1 MPRTYFGWLA
11 AFAVGL
17 TSGGRTSAQNPLPVP
32 VPPSAS
38 AVLVPELA
46 DPPVGAVPTLTM
58 QQPGAQPCAPGAYQ
72 SLQTLGNCPSDPPA
86 SQSEPPAFGGSLCER
101 PKLLGDWLGAR
112 TRLRDCGV
120 TLDMYS
126 TNFYAGV
133 ASGGL
138 QEQFRYRGRMDYLLN
153 VDGEKAGLWKGSSLT
168 LHGETVYGDSINRST
183 GALMPVI
190 LAEAVP
196 QPNGYVT
203 ALTGVTFTQ
212 FLSESFLVY
221 AGKINT
227 LDGFAQPFTGGAR
240 GVNGFMNT
248 GFLFNPVYD
257 RTIPYSTYGA
267 GFAYLKNQEQLFSF
281 AVFDATD
288 SSTTSGFDTFFRNG
302 AVLYS
307 AINLPTKFFGLPGHQ
322 GISGTYSSRS
332 YTSLDRSAFINAIT
346 LNTAAPT
353 KTGSWSLTYN
363 LDQAVYVDPQNL
375 KRSWGLFGNLGLA
388 DQNPSPFRW
397 FVSIGVG
404 GSSPLPCRKLDS
416 FGVGYYYLGL
426 SDGLR
431 TLAPRLLPLR
441 DEQAVEVF
449 YNVAVTPWCQIT
461 PDLQVVSPAR
471 KNADTALFLGLR
483 AKIDF

>member
-1 MPRTYFGWLA
+1 MRREYLGWLA
-11 AFAVGL
+11 ALAMGL
-17 TSGGRTSAQNPLPVP
+17 SNGGRASAQSLLPIPVAPSGPSVAVLERTDLPGAPEGRQSPPVP
-32 VPPSAS
+32 
-38 AVLVPELA
+38 E
-46 DPPVGAVPTLTM
+46 
-58 QQPGAQPCAPGAYQ
+58 
-72 SLQTLGNCPSDPPA
+72 NCPSDPPA
-86 SQSEPPAFGGSLCER
+86 TQSEPSPFGGSLCDR
-101 PKLLGDWLGAR
+101 PKLLGDWFGAR
-112 TRLRDCGV
+112 TCLRDCGV
-120 TLDMYS
+120 TLDVSS

-153 VDGEKAGLWKGSSLT
+153 VDGEKAGLWKGASLS
-168 LHGETVYGDSINRST
+168 LHGESVYGDSINGST
-183 GALMPVI
+183 GALLPVI

-196 QPNGYVT
+196 KADGYVT

-212 FLSESFLVY
+212 SLSESFLVY

-227 LDGFAQPFTGGAR
+227 LDGFSQPFTGGAR

-248 GFLFNPVYD
+248 AFLFNPVFA

-267 GFAYLKNQEQLFSF
+267 GFAYLENSEPVVSFS
-281 AVFDATD
+281 VLDATD
-288 SSTTSGFDTFFRNG
+288 SSTTTGFDTFFRNG

-307 AINLPTKFFGLPGHQ
+307 SVNVPTKFFGLAGHQ
-322 GISGTYSSRS
+322 GVSGTYSTRS
-332 YTSLDRSAFINAIT
+332 YTALDRSAFINAIV
-346 LNTAAPT
+346 LNTAAPA

-363 LDQAVYVDPQNL
+363 LDQAVYVDPQNP

-397 FVSIGVG
+397 FASIGVG
-404 GSSPLPCRKLDS
+404 GSSPLPGRDLDT

-426 SDGLR
+426 SSGLR
-431 TLAPRLLPLR
+431 NLAPRLLPLR
-441 DEQAVEVF
+441 DEQGVEVF

-471 KNADTALFLGLR
+471 KDAATAVLLGLR
-483 AKIDF
+483 AKLDF

>member
-1 MPRTYFGWLA
+1 MRRTYLAWLA
-11 AFAVGL
+11 AFAVCL
-17 TSGGRTSAQNPLPVP
+17 TAWRASAQYPPPIPVP
-32 VPPSAS
+32 FAPAVAVPERTDPPSA
-38 AVLVPELA
+38 
-46 DPPVGAVPTLTM
+46 AVPASPT
-58 QQPGAQPCAPGAYQ
+58 QPPGAPGAFQ
-72 SLQTLGNCPSDPPA
+72 SLQALGNCPSEPQATRSGPP
-86 SQSEPPAFGGSLCER
+86 PFGGSLWER
-101 PKLLGDWLGAR
+101 PNLLGDWCGAR

-120 TLDMYS
+120 TLDVYS

-153 VDGEKAGLWKGSSLT
+153 VDGEKAGLWKGSFLT
-168 LHGETVYGDSINRST
+168 LHGETVYGDSINQST
-183 GALMPVI
+183 GALLPAV

-196 QPNGYVT
+196 QATGYVT
-203 ALTGVTFTQ
+203 ALTGVKFTQ
-212 FLSESFLVY
+212 FLSESFLLY

-227 LDGFAQPFTGGAR
+227 LDDFYQPFTGGAR
-240 GVNGFMNT
+240 GVDGFMNT

-267 GFAYLKNQEQLFSF
+267 GFAYLKNLEPVFSF
-281 AVFDATD
+281 AVMDATD
-288 SSTTSGFDTFFRNG
+288 SPTTSGFDTFFRNG

-307 AINLPTKFFGLPGHQ
+307 AINIPSKFFGLPGHQ

-332 YTSLDRSAFINAIT
+332 YTSLDRSAYINAII

-363 LDQAVYVDPQNL
+363 LDQAVYVDPQNP

-397 FVSIGVG
+397 FASIGLG
-404 GSSPLPCRKLDS
+404 GSSPLQSRKLDT
-416 FGVGYYYLGL
+416 FGIGYYYLGL
-426 SDGLR
+426 SPGLR
-431 TLAPRLLPLR
+431 NLAPVLLPLR

-449 YNVAVTPWCQIT
+449 YNIAITPWCRIT
-461 PDLQVVSPAR
+461 PDLQVVFPAR
-471 KNADTALFLGLR
+471 KDADTALFLGLR
-483 AKIDF
+483 AKLDF